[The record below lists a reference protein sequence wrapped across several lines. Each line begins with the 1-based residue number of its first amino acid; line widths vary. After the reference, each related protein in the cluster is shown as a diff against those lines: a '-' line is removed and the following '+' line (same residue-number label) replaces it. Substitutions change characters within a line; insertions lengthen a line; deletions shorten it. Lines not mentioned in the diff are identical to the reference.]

1 MAEIYKGLPFDE
13 YRKIDA
19 VNSSLLKAFFRSPE
33 HGHHAATTE
42 RESSDAFVIGGAL
55 HTLILEGREVFND
68 RYNPDGPINPR
79 TGKCFGRGTMAFDH
93 WAEYSGVN
101 THKILT
107 DAEVLAVEGMAS
119 AIKEQPAVLQ
129 AIRDGNALREVTIV
143 WDEPHAGGKVRCKMR
158 ADYLHPALGVLDVKT
173 CQDCRADQF
182 SRDVA
187 KHGYDLQAALY
198 VRGSMAAGLNPHGD
212 FGWIAIEKAPPH
224 LIGLWTPT
232 DNALDT
238 GYHNMRLALDRYLAW
253 EAAGRTCQRE
263 QAQFRP
269 LDLPAWARLNP
280 VTTIGDTTAGE
291 QEDE

>member
-1 MAEIYKGLPFDE
+1 MAEIYKGLPFAE
-13 YRKIDA
+13 YRRIDA

-42 RESSDAFVIGGAL
+42 RESSDAFVLGGAL
-55 HTLILEGREVFND
+55 HTLILEGREVFED
-68 RYNPDGPINPR
+68 RYNPAGPINPK
-79 TGKCFGRGTMAFDH
+79 TGTTYGRNTKSFAD
-93 WAEYSGVN
+93 WAEAAGVD
-101 THKILT
+101 TDAILT
-107 DAEVLAVEGMAS
+107 DGELTIIEGMAS

-129 AIRDGNALREVTIV
+129 AIRDTNAMREVTIV
-143 WDEPHAGGKVRCKMR
+143 WDEPHAGGTVRCKMR
-158 ADYLHPALGVLDVKT
+158 ADYIHQALGVLDVKT
-173 CQDCRADQF
+173 CQDSRADAF

-198 VRGSMAAGLNPHGD
+198 VRGSLAAGLNPHGD
-212 FGWIAIEKAPPH
+212 FGWIAIEKSAPH

-232 DNALDT
+232 DNALNT

-280 VTTIGDTTAGE
+280 ITTIGDTTAGE
-291 QEDE
+291 HEHE